1 MKAITEDILRYEL
14 RSSQPEV
21 YIIPEGKILT
31 PAAREYLQQRKIR
44 FEKEGGYTYKH
55 QLKAPVT
62 KAEEPAAPDKNT
74 PRVVA
79 TQVPPPEEVQAP
91 ALESGQPKPKYVDYE
106 TGAFYY
112 DKPEHMTQL
121 CGNKLVCKDHP
132 RILFRGKLD
141 SLQAAVVL
149 DQAMIQAAG
158 GSEQLIQ
165 DLGEILK
172 DLREMMRCDVLD
184 EEMNTETIIG
194 LTHAELREHSHNPMK
209 YYNIKQ
215 MILPDYTMGTEYALL
230 NQLRAAIRET
240 EVAACKAFHVEK
252 KYIRND
258 IIEELNR
265 LSSALHIMMC
275 KYLAGQYNAG

>member
-14 RSSQPEV
+14 RNSQPEV

-44 FEKEGGYTYKH
+44 FEKEGGYSYKH
-55 QLKAPVT
+55 QLKAPIR
-62 KAEEPAAPDKNT
+62 KSEEPEETGKPV
-74 PRVVA
+74 PRIVA
-79 TQVPPPEEVQAP
+79 TEVPQPEEVQIA
-91 ALESGQPKPKYVDYE
+91 AETGQPKPKYVDYE
-106 TGAFYY
+106 TGAYY
-112 DKPEHMTQL
+112 YEKPEHMTQL
-121 CGNKLVCKDHP
+121 FGNKLVCKDHP

-141 SLQAAVVL
+141 SLQASVVL
-149 DQAMIQAAG
+149 NQAMIKAAG
-158 GSEQLIQ
+158 GSETLIK

-184 EEMNTETIIG
+184 EEMATETILG

-209 YYNIKQ
+209 FYNIKQ
-215 MILPDYTMGTEYALL
+215 MVLPDYTMGTEYALL

-275 KYLAGQYNAG
+275 RYLAGWYKAE